1 MSDWE
6 EELDNEESKPE
17 EQKVVEPA
25 KEEVEESEEI
35 IKVKK
40 EYKAPVQEATDKV
53 DYEKK
58 YNEKHKDIIESTKEI
73 DNAVAG
79 IKDEQLQNKKKLEL
93 QRIKQ
98 AEKFLGSDANEA
110 KATNLLVEKDFIE
123 LSNKTAAKINE
134 SKKPSKFT
142 FSFLKNSIELLAHTL
157 DSDKINDL
165 LKVTTVIFNKKLKE
179 ENANSKK
186 KSKKPNINAGKAI
199 ERSERRG
206 LYETYGGNDDYEEEE
221 YEDDDFM

>member
-1 MSDWE
+1 MHLWKGIFSWFD
-6 EELDNEESKPE
+6 
-17 EQKVVEPA
+17 
-25 KEEVEESEEI
+25 I
-35 IKVKK
+35 
-40 EYKAPVQEATDKV
+40 

-79 IKDEQLQNKKKLEL
+79 IKDEQLRLKKKLEL